1 MSTTSR
7 LKNQAQASNMLG
19 ASAPGVLSMLRTST
33 DTGDLGMLSVNQG
46 RMPPVNRQTH
56 RNRAHPA
63 RLSDGSLRSN
73 QTSRLPK
80 RSSNNPL
87 WEGSSAGH
95 RGSISSLQTTRTNP
109 HPYDTLGP
117 PPHPPPVGG
126 LPPNPSPAPS
136 SLDGRSYS
144 LTQGRYPHSLAGQR
158 SVSSLRSQGATP
170 RMHPNRGHPGPHSRP
185 MRQVY
190 RSVSPAL
197 SDYHPPRQ
205 PPPGSYVQR
214 PPMPS
219 YHSDYAYG
227 HPAPSA
233 PQPRYPPMP
242 PASARYMQP
251 PMQPAMRPPP
261 NRYMQ
266 PPMPLHDYEKREYMY
281 QPPPPVPIQHRHAVM
296 YAPPM
301 RQGLYPHHMPPRR
314 AYTPGL
320 DATPPS
326 PGPNSSA
333 PHSSNPST
341 PQDVNNA
348 GNVAIDPEFIDPA
361 LGELH
366 EETSEQAV
374 FSNYIAYT
382 NKAIEMA
389 EPEFESIAEQEYEP
403 DAAPMQGPDVYELE
417 APYKVTAQPIQHV
430 EKVQQPKQPEQSQ
443 QPATVPSPA
452 ASPQG
457 GLVQRMKALLENKN
471 DSSPPPPA
479 RDRPIRKASEQQ
491 LHREKTV
498 AELPATPVKVTEIDE
513 DQKSVSASRGEV
525 RITRDLVRATLSPSS
540 SEHDTVLQEPA
551 QTKRFSQHELISEE
565 VASVRRPSS
574 EYPSEVLPL
583 PEADGKDAA
592 STEDDRSL
600 SATSTEPD
608 PSQPSDDDVAVHIDL
623 SDARESRQVAD
634 CKEGKVTEIEIV
646 LPGGGEIGS
655 GVGEREKRHDVSPLQ
670 PSIVGQFSDEACDPD
685 TTDFTPSPAQTPLEG
700 SANTHENRD
709 DLLASH
715 TTPHID
721 VYEDV
726 DANAGVTSDIVTDIA
741 VRFSIPR
748 QTSMPKASI
757 IRVSSLPE
765 QQPKLHKDIHEL
777 PETIS
782 PRESVYRDMD
792 TIAPLQVTKSDKQPE
807 HKHAQV
813 QSAAGKQDDAANLS
827 SFIRRSFPR
836 RHSAFLRDKIKNQ
849 VGSNKENEKPS
860 SDQSRLSDLEE
871 ASQEDIPS
879 AKSQLFTSHLPTSYE
894 HADIEDEA
902 TKLRSQLTL
911 SEIRNLPSLNFSQMN
926 LIDQLNAALDNRTS
940 RNSRSIEIV
949 RKHLSGI
956 ASPSP
961 LRPSST
967 EALRERYTSFF
978 AKPEDFHVP
987 APADESESMS
997 MSILTP
1003 GRQDEHQR
1011 QLENEK
1017 ARQEIE
1023 SSEQPR
1029 PSTGRESRS
1038 LSPTELIGV
1047 ASEANRISIPS
1058 VDGLSYRL
1066 SELLPSLKRLH
1077 LNSTIADE
1085 QHVKQTIDEIHH
1097 LGERPTTML
1106 SARSSGV
1113 LRSLAAIADD
1123 IATNGTHSSQYV
1135 APSPR
1140 YNKSLPPLPKK
1151 SEDTARSGKSEDEDD
1166 TVLKPDNP
1174 SAESDSTV
1182 KAPRRRTQSEDYTNT
1197 TDLIGPAGI
1206 STTRRS
1212 LTVSNSNSCPWNFDE
1227 NYPWNFD
1234 ENYPWSSESGPVD
1247 INLKAD
1253 FTATPDRESI
1263 ASHILRAK
1271 ATGGSISALDISLA
1285 RVGEDSPENDSSSA
1299 EVSELEPT
1307 ATVTADTLT
1316 GTRHQRVL
1324 SKKATSILGSLSR
1337 RAKLT
1342 SPLRPS
1348 MDSLRSRRPGTG
1360 MSGAL
1365 SPAPDDVAETA
1376 IVKSAGTSRTAKSK
1390 GKGKRKLSDALTRSR
1405 EKLNASAPLPLDS
1418 ALSQDGGGKKSHAHA
1433 VSDRYPFT
1441 ALTPPLGY
1449 DLDEVRSYFSDDAES
1464 TRTGAGSRARSRAR
1478 SRAGSRGEVL
1488 RKRLSGLR
1496 FGRPAITVTRP
1507 VSETSW
1513 ISGRD
1518 VQDGEGEA
1526 DELGERAREGAGPGR
1541 SLDRARTVTGVLG
1554 SRNGMGSRN
1563 AKRVSAR
1570 MASSLGNRGAA
1581 GSRLS
1586 YMSRVDGQGEGFEVA
1601 RGGTGTESG
1610 VVSPDWFIGRAGH
1623 GGEKTVQGMGR
1634 MELGIKRLGDKVRG
1648 LLCRG
1653 DKLLRRVSGKQR
1665 RERYRREGEE
1675 WLEGGSMYSGT

>member
-1 MSTTSR
+1 
-7 LKNQAQASNMLG
+7 
-19 ASAPGVLSMLRTST
+19 
-33 DTGDLGMLSVNQG
+33 
-46 RMPPVNRQTH
+46 
-56 RNRAHPA
+56 
-63 RLSDGSLRSN
+63 
-73 QTSRLPK
+73 
-80 RSSNNPL
+80 
-87 WEGSSAGH
+87 
-95 RGSISSLQTTRTNP
+95 
-109 HPYDTLGP
+109 
-117 PPHPPPVGG
+117 
-126 LPPNPSPAPS
+126 
-136 SLDGRSYS
+136 
-144 LTQGRYPHSLAGQR
+144 
-158 SVSSLRSQGATP
+158 
-170 RMHPNRGHPGPHSRP
+170 
-185 MRQVY
+185 
-190 RSVSPAL
+190 
-197 SDYHPPRQ
+197 
-205 PPPGSYVQR
+205 
-214 PPMPS
+214 
-219 YHSDYAYG
+219 
-227 HPAPSA
+227 
-233 PQPRYPPMP
+233 
-242 PASARYMQP
+242 
-251 PMQPAMRPPP
+251 
-261 NRYMQ
+261 
-266 PPMPLHDYEKREYMY
+266 
-281 QPPPPVPIQHRHAVM
+281 
-296 YAPPM
+296 
-301 RQGLYPHHMPPRR
+301 MPPRR

-326 PGPNSSA
+326 SGPNSSA

-341 PQDVNNA
+341 PQDANNA
-348 GNVAIDPEFIDPA
+348 GNVAIDPDFIDPV
-361 LGELH
+361 LSELH

-374 FSNYIAYT
+374 FSSYIAYT

-389 EPEFESIAEQEYEP
+389 EPEFEPIAEQEYEP
-403 DAAPMQGPDVYELE
+403 DAVPIQGPDVYELE
-417 APYKVTAQPIQHV
+417 APYKATAQPIQHV
-430 EKVQQPKQPEQSQ
+430 EKAQQPKQPEQSQ

-479 RDRPIRKASEQQ
+479 RERPIRKASEQQ

-498 AELPATPVKVTEIDE
+498 AELPATPVKVTEID
-513 DQKSVSASRGEV
+513 DDPKSVSASRGEV

-551 QTKRFSQHELISEE
+551 QTKRFSQHETISEE

-574 EYPSEVLPL
+574 EYPSEVVPL
-583 PEADGKDAA
+583 PEAGG
-592 STEDDRSL
+592 EDDHSL
-600 SATSTEPD
+600 STTSTEPD
-608 PSQPSDDDVAVHIDL
+608 PSQPSDDDVVVHIDL
-623 SDARESRQVAD
+623 SDARESQQVAD
-634 CKEGKVTEIEIV
+634 CKDGKVTEIEIV
-646 LPGGGEIGS
+646 LPGGGEIES
-655 GVGEREKRHDVSPLQ
+655 GVGEREERHDVSPLQ
-670 PSIVGQFSDEACDPD
+670 PSIPGQFPDEACDPD

-715 TTPHID
+715 TTPHIY

-765 QQPKLHKDIHEL
+765 QQSKLHRDIHEL

-813 QSAAGKQDDAANLS
+813 QSAAGKEDDAANLS

-849 VGSNKENEKPS
+849 VVSNKENEKPS

-902 TKLRSQLTL
+902 TRLRSQLTL

-940 RNSRSIEIV
+940 RSSRSIEIV
-949 RKHLSGI
+949 RKHLSAI

-987 APADESESMS
+987 TPADESESMS

-1011 QLENEK
+1011 QLEKEK
-1017 ARQEIE
+1017 VRQEIE

-1029 PSTGRESRS
+1029 PSTGRNSRS
-1038 LSPTELIGV
+1038 LSPTELLCV

-1151 SEDTARSGKSEDEDD
+1151 SEDIARSGKSEDEDD
-1166 TVLKPDNP
+1166 AVSQPDNS

-1182 KAPRRRTQSEDYTNT
+1182 KAPRRRTQSEDCTNT

-1212 LTVSNSNSCPWNFDE
+1212 LTVSNSNSR
-1227 NYPWNFD
+1227 PWNFD

-1271 ATGGSISALDISLA
+1271 ATGGSISALDISLS
-1285 RVGEDSPENDSSSA
+1285 RVGEDSPGNDSSPA

-1376 IVKSAGTSRTAKSK
+1376 TVKSAGTSRTAKSK

-1405 EKLNASAPLPLDS
+1405 EKLNASAPLPPDA

-1433 VSDRYPFT
+1433 VSDRYPST

-1464 TRTGAGSRARSRAR
+1464 TRTGAGSRTR

-1513 ISGRD
+1513 VSGRD
-1518 VQDGEGEA
+1518 VQDGEGEI
-1526 DELGERAREGAGPGR
+1526 DELGERVREGAGPGR

-1563 AKRVSAR
+1563 AKRSSAR
-1570 MASSLGNRGAA
+1570 LASSLGNRGAA

-1586 YMSRVDGQGEGFEVA
+1586 YMSRVDGQGEEFEIA
-1601 RGGTGTESG
+1601 RGETGTESG
-1610 VVSPDWFIGRAGH
+1610 VVSPDWFIGGAGH
-1623 GGEKTVQGMGR
+1623 EGGKTVQGMGR
-1634 MELGIKRLGDKVRG
+1634 VELGIKRLGDKVRG

-1665 RERYRREGEE
+1665 RERYRREREE